1 MMLLHTFAITPNNR
15 KVVAFIKHFDL
26 PVEIHQVNF
35 AKKET
40 QSDEFFALNPMRKV
54 PVLEDGDFS
63 LWEGNAILTYL
74 AQTYPETR
82 ALPEGI
88 RERADADRWLHWQSC
103 HLMPQMG
110 RFKTG
115 DDTDL
120 TVINPLFDVLEVQLQ
135 DRDYI
140 LSELSVADF
149 AIAAYLMTSVGNKLD
164 YTGHPNLAG
173 WRERISGLK
182 GFVESE
188 VKMPP
193 RPPAA

>member
-1 MMLLHTFAITPNNR
+1 MKLHAFPITPNNR

-63 LWEGNAILTYL
+63 LWESNAILCYL
-74 AQTYPETR
+74 AQKFPETEC
-82 ALPEGI
+82 LPEGLQA
-88 RERADADRWLHWQSC
+88 RVDVDRWLHWQSC

-120 TVINPLFDVLEVQLQ
+120 TVINPLFDVLEVQLTGKE
-135 DRDYI
+135 YI
-140 LSELSVADF
+140 TGNLSVADF
-149 AIAAYLMTSVGNKLD
+149 AIAAYLMTSLGNKLD
-164 YTGHPNLAG
+164 YSGHPNLAA
-173 WRERISGLK
+173 WRDRMAGLK

-193 RPPAA
+193 RPAG

>member
-1 MMLLHTFAITPNNR
+1 MLLHTFAITPNNR

-40 QSDEFFALNPMRKV
+40 QSPEFVAMNPMSKV
-54 PVLEDGDFS
+54 PLLVDGDFS
-63 LWEGNAILTYL
+63 LWESNAILSYL
-74 AQTYPETR
+74 ARSFPYTKTLPTDTQGR
-82 ALPEGI
+82 ANV
-88 RERADADRWLHWQSC
+88 DRWLHWQSC

-110 RFKTG
+110 RFKTA

-120 TVINPLFDVLEVQLQ
+120 SVINPLFDVLEVQLQ
-135 DRDYI
+135 DNDFVTG
-140 LSELSVADF
+140 ELSIADF

-164 YTGHPNLAG
+164 YSKHPRLAE
-173 WRERISGLK
+173 WRDLVRQLK

-188 VKMPP
+188 VRMPP
-193 RPPAA
+193 KPPKQ

>member
-1 MMLLHTFAITPNNR
+1 MKLHTFAITPNNR
-15 KVVAFIKHFDL
+15 KVVAFIKHYDL

-40 QSDEFFALNPMRKV
+40 QSDGFYALNPMRKV
-54 PVLEDGDFS
+54 PVLEDADFS

-74 AQTYPETR
+74 AQKFPKTG
-82 ALPEGI
+82 ALPDGI

-115 DDTDL
+115 EDTDL
-120 TVINPLFDVLEVQLQ
+120 SVVNPLFDVLEVQLKGKEF
-135 DRDYI
+135 I
-140 LSELSVADF
+140 LGDLSVADF
-149 AIAAYLMTSVGNKLD
+149 AIAAYLMTSIGNKLD
-164 YTGHPNLAG
+164 YSGHPNVAA
-173 WRERISGLK
+173 WRERIAGLK